1 MQIKIFMESPAGDV
15 KEVVVNDPNKDLV
28 PLMVAGWHQ
37 VRLQEPVG
45 HESVAQG
52 NRKSRRKRKSEM
64 ANLNELLIGL
74 GYAVQASISTAP
86 TTPGY
91 WRLPN
96 LNKKPWSQKVVND
109 ETGRKSARAMS
120 SRPSSGSRITTT
132 ARTPSSARFGEI
144 LAHALGFGLG
154 SVVVTGS
161 AAPYTYTITPIN
173 PATNS
178 TGLELPYSS
187 SYSRSVP
194 AARRFWINSSRLRHE
209 RLEARHQAGSGTP
222 ECGRHR
228 RSGAQRA
235 LHDAE
240 RRHHARTDDLARNA
254 VAQPHAD
261 DQRCRLRGQQEL
273 RLARH
278 GMGQQLPARILP
290 RCHAPDGYAT
300 QGRFEIGD
308 RMATFTYVARYQH
321 GSTELATLLALTTGT
336 AVVGLTYGSND
347 TFTGTWQQMAFKVVE
362 IGDVDGIVTVS
373 VTGEPMYN
381 STNGIFSAV
390 ILSTTGHICQ

>member
-1 MQIKIFMESPAGDV
+1 
-15 KEVVVNDPNKDLV
+15 
-28 PLMVAGWHQ
+28 
-37 VRLQEPVG
+37 
-45 HESVAQG
+45 
-52 NRKSRRKRKSEM
+52 M

-74 GYAVQASISTAP
+74 GFAVQASISTAP

-109 ETGRKSARAMS
+109 DDRAEIGKGHEFPTQQWKSHYDNGMYAVERPAS
-120 SRPSSGSRITTT
+120 S
-132 ARTPSSARFGEI
+132 EI

-178 TGLELPYSS
+178 TGLELPYFQFVQQIRPGGSA
-187 SYSRSVP
+187 VLDQLFTGCAVKGWKLAIKQGP
-194 AARRFWINSSRLRHE
+194 GRLSAVVTEDLVH
-209 RLEARHQAGSGTP
+209 SGLYTTP
-222 ECGRHR
+222 
-228 RSGAQRA
+228 S
-235 LHDAE
+235 
-240 RRHHARTDDLARNA
+240 A
-254 VAQPHAD
+254 VAMPAPMTWHEMQSPGLTLTINGVDYVASKNFVSLD
-261 DQRCRLRGQQEL
+261 
-273 RLARH
+273 
-278 GMGQQLPARILP
+278 MGWDNNFRPGFFPGVTLQ
-290 RCHAPDGYAT
+290 DGYAT

-390 ILSTTGHICQ
+390 ILSTTGHICK

>member
-1 MQIKIFMESPAGDV
+1 
-15 KEVVVNDPNKDLV
+15 
-28 PLMVAGWHQ
+28 
-37 VRLQEPVG
+37 
-45 HESVAQG
+45 
-52 NRKSRRKRKSEM
+52 M

-109 ETGRKSARAMS
+109 DDRTEIGKGHEFPTQQWKSHYDNGTYTVERPAS
-120 SRPSSGSRITTT
+120 S
-132 ARTPSSARFGEI
+132 EI

-178 TGLELPYSS
+178 TGLELPYFQFVQQIRPGGSEVLDQLFTGCAVKGWKLAIKQGPGRLS
-187 SYSRSVP
+187 AVVTEDLVHSGLYTTPSAVTMP
-194 AARRFWINSSRLRHE
+194 APMTWHEMQSPSLTLTIN
-209 RLEARHQAGSGTP
+209 GV
-222 ECGRHR
+222 
-228 RSGAQRA
+228 
-235 LHDAE
+235 DY
-240 RRHHARTDDLARNA
+240 
-254 VAQPHAD
+254 VASKNFVSLD
-261 DQRCRLRGQQEL
+261 
-273 RLARH
+273 
-278 GMGQQLPARILP
+278 MGWDNNFRPGFFPGVTLQ
-290 RCHAPDGYAT
+290 DGYAT